1 MRGERTENAA
11 EIRPRYGRGGA
22 EGRWSRIR
30 PRWREVES
38 GLRDDGARQADES
51 LDKRDDATALAPE
64 VEHGR
69 REGGRGDELSADVHY
84 AGAQHER
91 GARVDRSGRR
101 GSGGD
106 RIHGNLQ
113 RGLDGAAEQQ
123 ADLIVM
129 GTHSRKGMDRLF
141 MGSVASE
148 VIRRSEVPVLAVGPE
163 QHHPEDGYQRLLAAV
178 DFSPSSDAAL
188 RQARAMALEH
198 QADVIAQHV
207 IDDRSLPPYFQGD
220 FIEPQRESARLAMQ
234 QLLRTLDAP
243 PRIDP
248 VISTGKPAQALVE
261 AARAHAVDLIVVG
274 DAGLSALDRFF
285 LGSTA
290 DRLLRVATCPV
301 LVHRGDIIG
310 NL

>member
-1 MRGERTENAA
+1 MKSLSKIILASEFSSTCECAREHAQALALRS
-11 EIRPRYGRGGA
+11 GA
-22 EGRWSRIR
+22 ELHVVHVQVLHGDQFGWAGI
-30 PRWREVES
+30 PDIKAVERAMDQMS
-38 GLRDDGARQADES
+38 DTRMARFVS
-51 LDKRDDATALAPE
+51 
-64 VEHGR
+64 
-69 REGGRGDELSADVHY
+69 
-84 AGAQHER
+84 
-91 GARVDRSGRR
+91 
-101 GSGGD
+101 
-106 RIHGNLQ
+106 
-113 RGLDGAAEQQ
+113 GLDGAVTQVVMRDISASPAILRYAAEQQ

-148 VIRRSEVPVLAVGPE
+148 VIRRSEVPVLAIGPE

-248 VISTGKPAQALVE
+248 VISTGKPAPALVE